1 MGFVEFAGPQ
11 DFSGV
16 DVSAVVDPFIVDVVI
31 RFVADDDEVFTGL
44 VRKVILYRGSTG
56 VSLAGPGE
64 RVALMTCCIGD
75 CLDYE
80 QEDGGA
86 GEPAA
91 ELVRRD
97 IYGAKVTNGLHQE
110 GDNYAGEWRGIVCE

>member
-11 DFSGV
+11 DFRGV

-56 VSLAGPGE
+56 GLPGRSRRE
-64 RVALMTCCIGD
+64 GRTDDV
-75 CLDYE
+75 LD
-80 QEDGGA
+80 
-86 GEPAA
+86 
-91 ELVRRD
+91 RR
-97 IYGAKVTNGLHQE
+97 
-110 GDNYAGEWRGIVCE
+110 